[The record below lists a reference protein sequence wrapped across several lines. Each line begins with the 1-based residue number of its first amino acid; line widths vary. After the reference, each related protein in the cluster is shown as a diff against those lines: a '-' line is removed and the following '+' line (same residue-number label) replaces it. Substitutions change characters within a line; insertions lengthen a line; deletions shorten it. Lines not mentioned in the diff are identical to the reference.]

1 MRKRNWQ
8 SLGRNNFFNW
18 ELSIDLILIKSR
30 LNQLQMYFARIKIG
44 INKTRCSL
52 LNFNFVIVETFAYVI
67 TRLPGAIYLGI
78 VIDVIHRNVDKR
90 KWWLRTWLFK
100 IYLKDYAWKYVS
112 HLFFEIFN
120 RYICYANTC
129 IMKLKNL

>member
-18 ELSIDLILIKSR
+18 ELSIVLILIKSR
-30 LNQLQMYFARIKIG
+30 LNQLQMYFARTKFD

-52 LNFNFVIVETFAYVI
+52 LNFNFVIVETFAKVI
-67 TRLPGAIYLGI
+67 TRLSGAIYLGI
-78 VIDVIHRNVDKR
+78 VIDLIHWNIDKK

-120 RYICYANTC
+120 RYIYYANIC